1 VKKLLTIGVLVVA
14 GMAVGCSSGKKQPDN
29 KAANAADF
37 APPPPAPSHEMVVTP
52 VPTPA
57 GGGMVTTAGLDRPAP
72 DTKLVDPAPVRGGGT
87 KYVVK
92 KGDTLWSIAV
102 RTYNDGKQYKKIVAA
117 NPSIKGER
125 VLVGQTIILP

>member
-1 VKKLLTIGVLVVA
+1 MKKLLTIGVLVVA
-14 GMAVGCSSGKKQPDN
+14 GMAVGCSSGKKDAP

-37 APPPPAPSHEMVVTP
+37 PPPPPQHEMVVTP
-52 VPTPA
+52 VGTPA
-57 GGGMVTTAGLDRPAP
+57 GGGVVSTASLDRPAP
-72 DTKLVDPAPVRGGGT
+72 DARLVDPAPIRGGGT

-92 KGDTLWSIAV
+92 KGDTLWSIATK
-102 RTYNDGKQYKKIVAA
+102 TYNDGKQYKKIVAA